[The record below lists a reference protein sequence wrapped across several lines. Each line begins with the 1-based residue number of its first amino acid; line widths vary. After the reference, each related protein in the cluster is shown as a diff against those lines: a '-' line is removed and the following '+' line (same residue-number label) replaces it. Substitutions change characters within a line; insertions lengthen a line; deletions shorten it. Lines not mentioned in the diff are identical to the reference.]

1 MTVVSPTVIKA
12 ANNELRKLSTSPS
25 SRRPYA
31 KVSSEQ
37 QAKIARYASMHG
49 NVSAAHRFSKELGIV
64 MKESSVQVWK
74 GKYMA
79 EIARKQETDET
90 GDISVTKLPSKKRGR
105 PLLLGE
111 KLDTA
116 VKCYIQAVREGG
128 GVVTSTITMAAAT
141 AIVRKHDRT
150 LLEESGGTVNKDLG
164 EVCSST
170 NGFCKEKGKLNSQDD
185 SREL

>member
-1 MTVVSPTVIKA
+1 
-12 ANNELRKLSTSPS
+12 
-25 SRRPYA
+25 
-31 KVSSEQ
+31 
-37 QAKIARYASMHG
+37 MHG